1 MYGGKPEMAEPLQ
14 PFKTVD
20 VIEAYAAYHAVY
32 WRPLSGFL
40 AGNPKGGAAVQEL
53 ENNWQ
58 KAFGIKH
65 AIAVN
70 SATSGLLAASAAVG
84 LERGDRF
91 LTTPYTMSATA
102 AAPMLL
108 GARPVFGDVEDNT
121 FCLAPRMLPAFLPP
135 VQGNLRN
142 QPVRASGSLTAMAH
156 SGQECGGLPDRG

>member
-1 MYGGKPEMAEPLQ
+1 MTELALYGGKPEMAEPLQ

-20 VIEAYAAYHAVY
+20 VIEAYAAFHAVY
-32 WRPLSGFL
+32 CRPLSGFL

-108 GARPVFGDVEDNT
+108 GARPVFGDVEDKT
-121 FCLAPRMLPAFLPP
+121 FCLAPRIPGAIC
-135 VQGNLRN
+135 
-142 QPVRASGSLTAMAH
+142 QPSRQSL
-156 SGQECGGLPDRG
+156 